1 MEHEALIARLAH
13 QLYKKTHLYDFE
25 DLFQVGLQSAFRL
38 DKSYNEKLA
47 KKTTFYTFCIK
58 RDMIK
63 FIAKYKKNFS
73 DTCYVTTSVQ
83 SPIEASSLWEFLP
96 DLNTRDTEIVNLL
109 ANGYTKSQ
117 VSKNLKMTAKQLKV
131 RLERIGR
138 LIDG

>member
-1 MEHEALIARLAH
+1 MEHEALIAGLAH

-73 DTCYVTTSVQ
+73 DTRYVTTSVQ

-96 DLNTRDTEIVNLL
+96 DLNTRDTEMVNLL

>member
-25 DLFQVGLQSAFRL
+25 DLFQIGLQSAFRL

-47 KKTTFYTFCIK
+47 KKTTFYTICIK

-73 DTCYVTTSVQ
+73 DTRYVTTSVQ
-83 SPIEASSLWEFLP
+83 SPIKASNLWEVLP

-117 VSKNLKMTAKQLKV
+117 VSKNLKITAKQLKV
-131 RLERIGR
+131 RLEHIGK

>member
-25 DLFQVGLQSAFRL
+25 DLFQIGLQSAFRL

-47 KKTTFYTFCIK
+47 KKTTFYTICIK

-73 DTCYVTTSVQ
+73 DTRYVTTSVQ
-83 SPIEASSLWEFLP
+83 SPIKASNLWEVLP
-96 DLNTRDTEIVNLL
+96 DLNTRDAEIVNLL